1 MSKFNDLEHW
11 VDNLLHPQPVEYTRK
26 DGNIMRLDDAGLKR
40 PLGMTRQA
48 KLIMAALV
56 VAGIVI
62 GAMILNNTVYETARQ
77 AKLAQD
83 SVETNIQREASADTL
98 PNLASYVTMSD
109 DEIKA
114 AIEQQGFSIYDATTE
129 SDSGITVYKLP
140 SDVSVIDA
148 GLLYSRGISKLTAS
162 QATLLLNGSWQLG
175 TKHDSGTTIVV
186 RYADFKSTSAE
197 SAISLAMSKEG
208 IEAGSVSDSGTD
220 DSGNTYRSG
229 TLEAN
234 GATYT
239 WRVSAIDLSKIYDIS
254 GIPSPAYYVG
264 IRLTQNA

>member
-48 KLIMAALV
+48 KLIVAALV

-77 AKLAQD
+77 AKLAQA
-83 SVETNIQREASADTL
+83 SVETNIQREASADAL
-98 PNLASYVTMSD
+98 PNLASYITMSD

-114 AIEQQGFSIYDATTE
+114 AIEQQGFSIYDATSE
-129 SDSGITVYKLP
+129 SDSGITIYKLP
-140 SDVSVIDA
+140 SDVSVVDA

-175 TKHDSGTTIVV
+175 TNHDSGTTIVV

-208 IEAGSVSDSGTD
+208 IETGSVSDSGTD

-229 TLEAN
+229 ALEAN

-254 GIPSPAYYVG
+254 GMPSPAYYVG